1 MEVIK
6 ILELLASHN
15 LVKLSKVSGSYYQVH
30 CPFHSNG
37 EERRPSCGVLLEDQ
51 VRNGRTY
58 KQGNW
63 HCFACGYAESMKNA
77 VNTIFSSHT
86 VTPQFKQE
94 ILDLIGDE
102 DSSEFDLL
110 IPEGTMKSLNS
121 KYAINYL
128 KSLTKKPIEYVSE
141 EELASY
147 RFTVPYMYERG
158 LTDEII
164 EKYDIGFDA
173 NYIPRGRKR
182 PVPCI
187 TFPVRD
193 KNGNTLFIARRS
205 VEGKFFF
212 LPEDVDKPVY
222 GLYEL
227 PKDTKSVVIV
237 ESVFNMTSC
246 VKFGKPAVALL
257 GTGNVL
263 QLNQL
268 RQLGAKE
275 FILGFDPDDAGRRA
289 TNRLKRQ
296 LQDIAIV
303 WQFEGIPEGKDIND
317 LTFEEFQSLNLI

>member
-1 MEVIK
+1 MEVVK

-15 LVKLSKVSGSYYQVH
+15 LIKLHKVSGSYYQVH
-30 CPFHSNG
+30 CPFHNNG
-37 EERRPSCGVLLEDQ
+37 QERRPSCGVLLEDQ

-58 KQGNW
+58 RQGNW
-63 HCFACGYAESMKNA
+63 HCFTCGYADSMQNA
-77 VNTIFSSHT
+77 INTIFSTHS

-94 ILDLIGDE
+94 ILDLIGSE
-102 DSSEFDLL
+102 DSDEFDLL
-110 IPEGTMKSLNS
+110 IPEGMMKSLNS
-121 KYAINYL
+121 KYAVNHL
-128 KSLTKKPIEYVSE
+128 KSLTEKPVSYVSD
-141 EELASY
+141 EELESY

-158 LTDEII
+158 LTDELI

-173 NYIPRGRKR
+173 NYIPKGRKR

-212 LPEDVDKPVY
+212 LPEYADKPVY

-227 PKDTKSVVIV
+227 PKNAKSVVIV

-246 VKFGKPAVALL
+246 VKFGRPAVALL

-263 QLNQL
+263 QINQL
-268 RQLGAKE
+268 KQLGVQE

-296 LQDIAIV
+296 LRDVAIV
-303 WQFEGIPEGKDIND
+303 WEFEGIPENKDIND
-317 LTFEEFQSLNLI
+317 LTFEEFQSLNLV